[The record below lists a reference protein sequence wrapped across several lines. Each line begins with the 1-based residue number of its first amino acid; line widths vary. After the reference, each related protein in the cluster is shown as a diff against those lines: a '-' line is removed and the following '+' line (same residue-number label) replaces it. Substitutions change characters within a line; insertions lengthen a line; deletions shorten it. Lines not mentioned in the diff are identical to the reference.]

1 VRKRIS
7 TTDESLAT
15 TEIQRLLQTAV
26 RAAIREQTILPK
38 PSTQGTT
45 SGSLKRVT
53 ISTIRVASGIL
64 GLTALVAAALAS
76 SLGTNLLLLLLLLF
90 LYRQATKMAKELRHE
105 TLFGTVNDGTTAS
118 NSVAE
123 FRNDSSAIIHIR
135 KVTYAHGYFTAGL
148 DEDGSVEI
156 SKSPTLAGL
165 TNNGPFFSWLQRV
178 GGQPGVAADSSKSFN
193 GGQTWG
199 KGQLTLE
206 PNESLFVNVIKD
218 TGGALGFTY
227 QISYEFS

>member
-1 VRKRIS
+1 MTKTRWQP
-7 TTDESLAT
+7 DESLAT
-15 TEIQRLLQTAV
+15 HEIQRLLQTAV
-26 RAAIREQTILPK
+26 RAAIREQITSVK
-38 PSTQGTT
+38 PSTPATT
-45 SGSLKRVT
+45 SGSLKRVS
-53 ISTIRVASGIL
+53 ISIIRVASGIL
-64 GLTALVAAALAS
+64 GVTAVVLAALAS
-76 SLGTNLLLLLLLLF
+76 SLATPLLLLLLLLF
-90 LYRQATKMAKELRHE
+90 LHRQATNMAKELRHE

-118 NSVAE
+118 NSAAE

-135 KVTYAHGYFTAGL
+135 KIGYAHGYFTAGL

-165 TNNGPFFSWLQRV
+165 TNNGPFYSYLQRLAAAA
-178 GGQPGVAADSSKSFN
+178 GVAADSSRSFN
-193 GGQTWG
+193 GGQTFG

-227 QISYEFS
+227 QIAYEFT